1 MARKVKTLTID
12 SEGRDKGKVFVITE
26 MAARAAHAW
35 ATRALFAV
43 MNGGVDIPENILQA
57 GFAGIAAVG
66 VKALGNVHVDQAQ
79 PLLDE
84 LFACVQALPDPS
96 KPNITRSLVDTDTEE
111 VSTLFKLQME
121 VLALHVDF
129 SIPAAR

>member
-1 MARKVKTLTID
+1 MARKTKTITITT
-12 SEGRDKGKVFVITE
+12 EGRDKGNVFVLTE
-26 MAARAAHAW
+26 MPARAAHAW

-43 MNGGVDIPENILQA
+43 MNGGVDIPQDIMQA
-57 GFAGIAAVG
+57 GFAGIAAIG
-66 VKALGNVHVDQAQ
+66 VKALGNVHLDVAQ

-96 KPNITRSLVDTDTEE
+96 KPNIVRSLVESDAEE

-129 SIPAAR
+129 SIPASL